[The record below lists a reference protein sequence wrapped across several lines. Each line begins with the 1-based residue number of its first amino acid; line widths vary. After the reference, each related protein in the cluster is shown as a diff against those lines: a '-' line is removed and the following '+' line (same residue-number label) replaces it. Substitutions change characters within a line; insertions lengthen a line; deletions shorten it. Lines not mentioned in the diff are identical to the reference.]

1 MSPLENA
8 VGDTPDPEVVR
19 ILLDAGARVPGYALY
34 QAIRRDSHE
43 KEILQMLIEAGV
55 DVNGTDP
62 DEKGRNPLQI
72 AAGENKPEL
81 VAMLMQTGTDPLPED
96 LGSGD
101 TAFDWSRR
109 KLDVLQAMIDNGL
122 DLAWQDEV
130 TFCNLLHRAIRNYHR
145 PDTIRILIERGIDVN
160 APNHNHNT
168 PLHSAAWGCEP
179 GVITTLYEAGADPGA
194 RNINGDTALDITL
207 FEKNREA
214 WDELIKCLRDNPLQN
229 AHWWHPTLGLEPSPG
244 NRNYCQ

>member
-34 QAIRRDSHE
+34 QAIRRDSHD

-81 VAMLMQTGTDPLPED
+81 VAMLMQAGTDPLPED

-101 TAFDWSRR
+101 TAFD
-109 KLDVLQAMIDNGL
+109 
-122 DLAWQDEV
+122 
-130 TFCNLLHRAIRNYHR
+130 
-145 PDTIRILIERGIDVN
+145 
-160 APNHNHNT
+160 
-168 PLHSAAWGCEP
+168 
-179 GVITTLYEAGADPGA
+179 
-194 RNINGDTALDITL
+194 
-207 FEKNREA
+207 
-214 WDELIKCLRDNPLQN
+214 
-229 AHWWHPTLGLEPSPG
+229 
-244 NRNYCQ
+244 